1 MTVSSY
7 NKAKGSAFE
16 RDVEDHVNEVGV
28 KARRLPR
35 AGSKDIGDVAIEL
48 RSSRVIV
55 GELKNVKVPNM
66 AEWLREADV
75 ESCNYTLKY
84 DVDTYPVVITKTRQK
99 SIGEARVTMT
109 LDTLMNLL
117 KWEGTA

>member
-1 MTVSSY
+1 MSSY
-7 NKAKGSAFE
+7 SKAKGSAFE
-16 RDVEDHVNEVGV
+16 RDVENHANEVGV

-55 GELKNVKVPNM
+55 AELKNVKVPDM
-66 AEWLREADV
+66 SGWLREADV
-75 ESCNYTLKY
+75 ESCHYTLKY

-99 SIGEARVTMT
+99 GIGEARVTMT

>member
-1 MTVSSY
+1 MSAA

-16 RDVEDHVNEVGV
+16 RLVEDHINESGV

-35 AGSKDIGDVAIEL
+35 AGSRDIGDVAIEL
-48 RSSRVIV
+48 RSNRVLV
-55 GELKNVKVPNM
+55 NELKNVKVPAM
-66 AEWLREADV
+66 AEWLRQADV

-84 DVDTYPVVITKTRQK
+84 NVDAYPVVITKARQK

-109 LDTLMNLL
+109 LDTLLNLL
-117 KWEGTA
+117 KWEGIA

>member
-1 MTVSSY
+1 MSSQ

-16 RDVEDHVNEVGV
+16 RDVEDHCNEMGV

-48 RSSRVIV
+48 GSRRVLV
-55 GELKNVKVPNM
+55 NELKNVKVPNM

-75 ESCNYTLKY
+75 ESSNYTLKY
-84 DVDTYPVVITKTRQK
+84 DVDAYPVVITKTRQK
-99 SIGEARVTMT
+99 GIGEARVTMT
-109 LDTLMNLL
+109 LDTLLNLL
-117 KWEGTA
+117 KWEGIA